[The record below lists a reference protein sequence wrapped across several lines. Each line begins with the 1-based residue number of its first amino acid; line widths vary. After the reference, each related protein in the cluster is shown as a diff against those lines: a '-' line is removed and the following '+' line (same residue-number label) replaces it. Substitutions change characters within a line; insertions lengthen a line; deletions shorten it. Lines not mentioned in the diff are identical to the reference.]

1 MKPLRS
7 IDLSKMK
14 PVEARRERS
23 DFCAV
28 PAAGVVAE
36 NVVAPVL
43 ANAILEKFGG
53 DSMNEL
59 RERFADEAF
68 FG

>member
-1 MKPLRS
+1 M
-7 IDLSKMK
+7 
-14 PVEARRERS
+14 EARRERS

-43 ANAILEKFGG
+43 ANAVLERFGG
-53 DSMNEL
+53 DSMREL
-59 RERFADEAF
+59 KERFSDEAF